1 MKCVRNKESG
11 EIRRVNDLKAMRLVV
26 GGPWIYTN
34 KAAWKAQKN
43 RSGAKSEP
51 ANE

>member
-1 MKCVRNKESG
+1 VKCVRNQETG

-26 GGPWIYTN
+26 GGPWIYE
-34 KAAWKAQKN
+34 KKSAWKAQ
-43 RSGAKSEP
+43 RAGAKSNP